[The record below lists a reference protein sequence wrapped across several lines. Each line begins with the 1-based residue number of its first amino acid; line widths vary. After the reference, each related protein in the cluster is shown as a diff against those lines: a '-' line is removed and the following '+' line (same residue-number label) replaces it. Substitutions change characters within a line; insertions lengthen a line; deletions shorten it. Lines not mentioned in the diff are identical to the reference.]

1 MIKSVIECATAA
13 STYRDDYFAYK
24 NSIVKL
30 IDAIGAGN
38 QNQDVVNMIKLVHA
52 ASDSH
57 NKYEDGCKAYR
68 AGMKRVIEYVE
79 SRNSGQTQ
87 TNTKTNTEYTNN
99 TDNVYNSYD
108 VPYEEYEESGTS
120 YPTVVQPQQSQK
132 RGFVAR
138 LINALK

>member
-13 STYRDDYFAYK
+13 STYRDDYFAYR
-24 NSIVKL
+24 NSINKL
-30 IDAIGAGN
+30 IDVIGAGN

-79 SRNSGQTQ
+79 ARNPGQASNH
-87 TNTKTNTEYTNN
+87 TNYTEYTGN
-99 TDNVYNSYD
+99 TVYNSYD

-120 YPTVVQPQQSQK
+120 YPTVVPTQQSQK